1 MRTASGIVSLTTHVM
16 VVIAALWATAG
27 GHPRPPE
34 APIIVDIGP
43 SPASTTDDPPPDAPV
58 IGGGVTIPDITLPKI
73 QGGVVESPRFLVNP
87 GADPGPVFA
96 RIPSGDGTPIE
107 SSLADDP
114 PKLLAGP
121 AAVYPDLLRQAGI
134 HGRVVLEAVID
145 TLGRVERG
153 SIVVVES
160 PHPGFVASAQQSLLK
175 SLFRPARVQGK
186 AVRVR
191 VRMPID
197 FVLRDGRL
205 KG

>member
-1 MRTASGIVSLTTHVM
+1 MTPIFPL
-16 VVIAALWATAG
+16 
-27 GHPRPPE
+27 PPFAE
-34 APIIVDIGP
+34 P
-43 SPASTTDDPPPDAPV
+43 TRAPV
-58 IGGGVTIPDITLPKI
+58 THGLGVALVDGGLP
-73 QGGVVESPRFLVNP
+73 VPRIDARPIDGIDASALRFMIDVP
-87 GADPGPVFA
+87 TPSGPLFA

-114 PKLLAGP
+114 PMLLAGP

-134 HGRVVLEAVID
+134 HGRVVLEVVID

-153 SIVVVES
+153 SVVVVES
-160 PHPGFVASAQQSLLK
+160 AHPAFVASAQQSLLK

-191 VRMPID
+191 VRLPID

-205 KG
+205 QG